1 MGLML
6 HPAPCLGWVGSG
18 ADSQV
23 HFLGRIW
30 PHRRQASAHRTGA
43 GLEADASLV
52 GAGLPAMRPVQVPH
66 QWNMNR
72 VSLANCASNWCAGIG
87 RPNR

>member
-6 HPAPCLGWVGSG
+6 HPAPCLGWAGVRV
-18 ADSQV
+18 DFQV
-23 HFLGRIW
+23 RFLGRIW
-30 PHRRQASAHRTGA
+30 PHRRQAGPHRICA

-66 QWNMNR
+66 QWNMNS
-72 VSLANCASNWCAGIG
+72 VSLENCASNWCAGIG